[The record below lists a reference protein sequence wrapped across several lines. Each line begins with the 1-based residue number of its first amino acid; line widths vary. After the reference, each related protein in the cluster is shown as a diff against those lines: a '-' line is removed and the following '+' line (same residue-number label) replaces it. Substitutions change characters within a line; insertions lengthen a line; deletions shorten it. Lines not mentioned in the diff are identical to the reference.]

1 MYIKQ
6 LKAWSQNQTSP
17 GFHTQIVGIT
27 VHELL
32 AFDFRNWK
40 EERGLTSLPE
50 YQPSLLQHDGPTHK
64 ATMRLCP
71 STQSKF
77 TKASSLYG

>member
-1 MYIKQ
+1 MSKLSIFNQDAILNNYIQCMYITQ

-17 GFHTQIVGIT
+17 GFHIQIVGSA

-40 EERGLTSLPE
+40 EERGLTNLPE
-50 YQPSLLQHDGPTHK
+50 YQPSLLQHGPAHK
-64 ATMRLCP
+64 
-71 STQSKF
+71 K
-77 TKASSLYG
+77 

>member
-17 GFHTQIVGIT
+17 GFHTQIVGIA

-32 AFDFRNWK
+32 AFD
-40 EERGLTSLPE
+40 
-50 YQPSLLQHDGPTHK
+50 Y
-64 ATMRLCP
+64 
-71 STQSKF
+71 
-77 TKASSLYG
+77 